1 MTGSLQESESE
12 QSTQSL
18 SCGRRTRDPAH
29 AARKE
34 VTKDELQTKMLHEGS
49 LLRLVRLCI
58 RMCPLKGRMLQGQA
72 FDSLNTR
79 VRTQFNVIAMGCMQ
93 LG

>member
-1 MTGSLQESESE
+1 
-12 QSTQSL
+12 
-18 SCGRRTRDPAH
+18 
-29 AARKE
+29 
-34 VTKDELQTKMLHEGS
+34 MLHEGS

-58 RMCPLKGRMLQGQA
+58 RMCPLKGRVLQRQA

-79 VRTQFNVIAMGCMQ
+79 VRTQVHVIAMGCVQ